1 MSTENRS
8 THPSVS
14 LKAHPM
20 HEADLI
26 RHAVRKIAGGPELV
40 EKWQQQKTGFRER
53 IPDFRDDSNDDP
65 VHFWN

>member
-1 MSTENRS
+1 
-8 THPSVS
+8 
-14 LKAHPM
+14 M
-20 HEADLI
+20 HETDLI

-53 IPDFRDDSNDDP
+53 LPDFRDDSNDDP